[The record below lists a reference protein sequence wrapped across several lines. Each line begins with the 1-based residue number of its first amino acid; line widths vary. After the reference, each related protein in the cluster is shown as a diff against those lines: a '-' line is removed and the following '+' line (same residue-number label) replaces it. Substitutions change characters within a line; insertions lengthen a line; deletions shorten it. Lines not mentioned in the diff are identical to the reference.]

1 MKENYQKEKF
11 KFIRL
16 NWIFVGFIILS
27 LASNLEQYFM
37 TRLIERFSRIVSYRD
52 GTLIRSTLIFFVL
65 WALVFFTLRV
75 SRSRMKARI
84 SYLWNVRVK
93 RDLMENILRRDPLY
107 FESKDKASYISLFNN
122 DLKFIEDNYLFSVDW
137 IISNIVLLFLCLAYG
152 FTINIE
158 ITLIIFAFGIIIMLI
173 SKYISSLSSNENEK
187 YMKSLNSYN
196 EILNDSFY
204 GYGTLFRFN
213 KTGHFLRKFD
223 QKTKENE
230 KIHEKSLFLNSSR
243 LSVINVSSMIL
254 QTFLMLLSA
263 LFVYWGKIEAFY
275 FPVLLS
281 LMNIIIWPMQ
291 EIADSYG
298 NIISTKKIRERILKD
313 YSYRED
319 KLLGD
324 QGMDEEILEEK
335 SDILFSKVDFSYGPK
350 EILSQASFRI
360 NKNDHL
366 IISGASGT
374 GKSTIF
380 KLITKE
386 LSQNSG
392 DIFIMDKNIMN
403 LSREEIYEKISI
415 VAQKPMI
422 FRDTILA
429 NIVLFENEDEI
440 DHDKLDQAIKKSGL
454 EPLINNLEKGYMTII
469 KDAGSNLSGGEMQRI
484 EIARAL
490 YKDSPIILIDEATSA
505 LDLKMASEIE
515 EIFARLDKTL
525 ISISHRRDIDY
536 SKYYDKIIEIKDK
549 KTIERSVNKI

>member
-1 MKENYQKEKF
+1 MKDNLNKKKGF

-27 LASNLEQYFM
+27 LASNLEQYFL
-37 TRLIERFSRIVSYRD
+37 TRLIERFSRIVSYKD
-52 GTLIRSTLIFFVL
+52 GTLIKSTIIFFIL
-65 WALVFFTLRV
+65 WAVIFFTLRL
-75 SRSRMKARI
+75 SRSRLKARI

-93 RDLMENILRRDPLY
+93 KELMANILTRDPVY

-122 DLKFIEDNYLFSVDW
+122 DLKFIEENYLFSVDW
-137 IISNIVLLFLCLAYG
+137 IISNIALLLVCLVYG

-158 ITLIIFAFGIIIMLI
+158 ITMIIFVFGIIVMLI
-173 SKYISSLSSNENEK
+173 SKFISSLSSNENEK

-196 EILNDSFY
+196 EILNDGFY
-204 GYGTLFRFN
+204 GYGTLLSFN
-213 KTGHFLRKFD
+213 KTANFLKKFA
-223 QKTKENE
+223 KRTRENE

-243 LSVINVSSMIL
+243 ISVINISSMIL

-298 NIISTKKIRERILKD
+298 NIISTKKIRQRILD
-313 YSYRED
+313 EFSFEED
-319 KLLGD
+319 DDLIQNGD
-324 QGMDEEILEEK
+324 RIISQEK
-335 SDILFSKVDFSYGPK
+335 SAILFSDVSFAYDTK
-350 EILSQASFRI
+350 EILDKASFRI
-360 NKNDHL
+360 NKNDHV

-386 LSQNSG
+386 LRPGGGN
-392 DIFIMDKNIMN
+392 IFIGNENIKDLN
-403 LSREEIYEKISI
+403 REEIYEKISI

-429 NIVLFENEDEI
+429 NIVLFENDEDI
-440 DHDKLDQAIKKSGL
+440 DYKKLDESIKKSGL
-454 EPLINNLEKGYMTII
+454 SPLIDNLEDGYKTVI
-469 KDAGSNLSGGEMQRI
+469 KDAGSNLSGGEKQRI

-490 YKDSPIILIDEATSA
+490 YKDNPIILIDEATSA

-515 EIFARLDKTL
+515 EIFANLDKTL
-525 ISISHRRDIDY
+525 VSISHRRDIDY

-549 KTIERSVNKI
+549 KTKDLEVNTK